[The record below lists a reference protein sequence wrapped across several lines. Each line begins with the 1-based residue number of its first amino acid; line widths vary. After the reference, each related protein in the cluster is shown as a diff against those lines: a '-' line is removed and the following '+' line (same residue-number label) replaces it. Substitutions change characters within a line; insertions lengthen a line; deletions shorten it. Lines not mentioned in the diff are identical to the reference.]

1 MPLTYQPFSDHPGIN
16 HLDETLPESDQSM
29 QPWVNISRGERK
41 WSLIGG
47 AALVAL
53 GLLSRGSRRAL
64 GLLAGGSLLYRGTT
78 QHCHWYEILGKSTA
92 DNDQQP
98 AGVRD
103 QAGHKVVRSIIIQ
116 RPRAE
121 LYSFWRNLENL
132 PAVMSHVKSV
142 EKLDEM
148 RSRWTVSA
156 PAGFSVQWDAEIINQ
171 RENELI
177 AWQSLAGAQIPNA
190 GSVWFQDWPGGGTH
204 VKVALEYE
212 PPAGEIGAQLAS
224 IFRESP
230 EQQLE
235 EDLLRFKEQMEAEV
249 RSPK

>member
-1 MPLTYQPFSDHPGIN
+1 
-16 HLDETLPESDQSM
+16 
-29 QPWVNISRGERK
+29 
-41 WSLIGG
+41 
-47 AALVAL
+47 L
-53 GLLSRGSRRAL
+53 GLLT
-64 GLLAGGSLLYRGTT
+64 GGSLLYRGVT
-78 QHCHWYEILGKSTA
+78 QHCHLYEMIGKSTA
-92 DNDQQP
+92 NNDEQQP
-98 AGVRD
+98 GVRD
-103 QAGHKVVRSIIIQ
+103 QAGHKVVRSIVIQ

-121 LYSFWRNLENL
+121 LYSFWRKLENL

-156 PAGFSVQWDAEIINQ
+156 PAGFLVQWDAEIINE

-212 PPAGEIGAQLAS
+212 PPAGEIGAQLAG

-235 EDLLRFKEQMEAEV
+235 DDLLRFKKQMESGISS
-249 RSPK
+249 RK